1 MMPLEK
7 KSQASKR
14 EREECEVEEELLWL
28 PHLRKRES
36 VVVESFRKKKKKKDG
51 FYYKIATGHL
61 CKKLQKC
68 HRPFEQ
74 GLKSAEN
81 VVLYM
86 EKFE

>member
-36 VVVESFRKKKKKKDG
+36 VVVESFRKKKKKKKMG
-51 FYYKIATGHL
+51 FITKLPPVICAKNCKNATGL
-61 CKKLQKC
+61 LN
-68 HRPFEQ
+68 R
-74 GLKSAEN
+74 
-81 VVLYM
+81 V
-86 EKFE
+86 